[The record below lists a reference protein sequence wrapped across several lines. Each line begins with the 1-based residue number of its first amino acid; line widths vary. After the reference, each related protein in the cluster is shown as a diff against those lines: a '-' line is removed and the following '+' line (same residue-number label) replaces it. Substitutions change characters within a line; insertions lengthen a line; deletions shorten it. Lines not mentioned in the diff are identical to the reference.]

1 MSLTEGKG
9 LSVIMA
15 LACDPRRSDMVDGVG
30 VFDFLLCGPMTGEA
44 ADAREDSER
53 LKMSVVVER
62 GV

>member
-1 MSLTEGKG
+1 M
-9 LSVIMA
+9 IMA

-44 ADAREDSER
+44 ADALEDSER